1 MFPKDTTATNSSKSF
16 KFGENQK
23 EKTRMEHRI
32 IPCAEGDDKFI
43 ADKLNAITNSKIDFE
58 DTIEDELVVFKVTDS
73 AGNII
78 AGCNLLIN
86 CWRVADLDILWVEEK
101 YRKQGIGSAL
111 IREAERTSREKGCR
125 FMTLGTFDFQA
136 RPLYEKFGFSV
147 CGTIED
153 CPTTGH
159 THYDMI
165 KQLDD
170 SSDEIV
176 IADPCAFEI
185 QSGDEDDAEY
195 IDDKLVEYNWSQVP
209 AVHDFEFIGR
219 KIQGDK
225 DEPIAAGFGG
235 VNFWNIAFVEMLW
248 VDEPYRNQGIGSRL
262 LSDIEQEAKN
272 NGACIVMI
280 DARDWNVEFFKKF
293 GYTVY
298 CTLED
303 YPNGYSK
310 YKLQKRL

>member
-1 MFPKDTTATNSSKSF
+1 M
-16 KFGENQK
+16 
-23 EKTRMEHRI
+23 
-32 IPCAEGDDKFI
+32 
-43 ADKLNAITNSKIDFE
+43 
-58 DTIEDELVVFKVTDS
+58 VVFKVTDS

-195 IDDKLVEYNWSQVP
+195 IDDKLVEYNWAKVS

-225 DEPIAAGFGG
+225 DEPTAAGFAG

>member
-1 MFPKDTTATNSSKSF
+1 
-16 KFGENQK
+16 
-23 EKTRMEHRI
+23 MEHRI
-32 IPCAEGDDKFI
+32 IPCAEGDDEFI

-58 DTIEDELVVFKVTDS
+58 DTIGDELVVFKVTDS

-111 IREAERTSREKGCR
+111 IRKAERTAREKGCH

-136 RPLYEKFGFSV
+136 RPLYEKFGFLV

-153 CPTTGH
+153 CPTKSH

-165 KQLDD
+165 KRLDD
-170 SSDEIV
+170 FSDEGISPV
-176 IADPCAFEI
+176 SCTFEI
-185 QSGDEDDAEY
+185 QSGNEDDAEY

-225 DEPIAAGFGG
+225 DEPIAAGFAG

-280 DARDWNVEFFKKF
+280 DARDWNVEFLKKF

-310 YKLQKRL
+310 YKLQKRLL

>member
-1 MFPKDTTATNSSKSF
+1 
-16 KFGENQK
+16 
-23 EKTRMEHRI
+23 MEHRI

-86 CWRVADLDILWVEEK
+86 CWRVADLDILWVAEK

-225 DEPIAAGFGG
+225 DEPMAAGFAG

-272 NGACIVMI
+272 NDACIVMI
-280 DARDWNVEFFKKF
+280 DARNWNVEFFKKF

>member
-1 MFPKDTTATNSSKSF
+1 M
-16 KFGENQK
+16 EY
-23 EKTRMEHRI
+23 KT
-32 IPCAEGDDKFI
+32 IPCVDGDDEFV
-43 ADKLNAITNSKIDFE
+43 AGKLNTVTDSKIDYE

-73 AGNII
+73 DGNII

-101 YRKQGIGSAL
+101 NRKQGIGSAL
-111 IREAERTSREKGCR
+111 IREAEHAARKKGCHC
-125 FMTLGTFDFQA
+125 MTLGTFDFQA

-153 CPTTGH
+153 CPTKGH

-165 KQLDD
+165 KRLDD
-170 SSDEIV
+170 PCDASMTAV
-176 IADPCAFEI
+176 PCAFEI
-185 QSGDEDDAEY
+185 RSGDEDDAEY

-209 AVHDFEFIGR
+209 AVHDFEWIGR
-219 KIQGDK
+219 KIQGDN
-225 DEPIAAGFGG
+225 DEPAAAGFAG

-248 VDEPYRNQGIGSRL
+248 VDEPHRNQGMGSRL
-262 LSDIEQEAKN
+262 LSEIEQEAKK

-280 DARDWNVEFFKKF
+280 DARDWNVDFFKKL

-303 YPNGYSK
+303 YPNGYGK
-310 YKLQKRL
+310 YKLLKQL

>member
-1 MFPKDTTATNSSKSF
+1 
-16 KFGENQK
+16 
-23 EKTRMEHRI
+23 MEHRI
-32 IPCAEGDDKFI
+32 IPCVEGDDEFT
-43 ADKLNAITNSKIDFE
+43 AGKLNAITDSKIEFE
-58 DTIEDELVVFKVTDS
+58 DTIEDELVAFKVTDS
-73 AGNII
+73 DGNII
-78 AGCNLLIN
+78 AGCNLIIH

-111 IREAERTSREKGCR
+111 IRKAERTAREKGCH

-153 CPTTGH
+153 CPTKGH

-165 KQLDD
+165 KRLDD

-176 IADPCAFEI
+176 TADPCAFEI
-185 QSGDEDDAEY
+185 QSGNEDDAEY
-195 IDDKLVEYNWSQVP
+195 IDNKLVEYNWSQVP
-209 AVHDFEFIGR
+209 AVRDFVYIGR
-219 KIQGDK
+219 KIKGDQ
-225 DEPIAAGFGG
+225 DEPLAAGFVG
-235 VNFWNIAFVEMLW
+235 VNFWNIAFLEMLW
-248 VDEPYRNQGIGSRL
+248 VDEPHRNQGIGSRL
-262 LSDIEQEAKN
+262 LSDIEREAKK
-272 NGACIVMI
+272 NGACMVMI

>member
-1 MFPKDTTATNSSKSF
+1 
-16 KFGENQK
+16 
-23 EKTRMEHRI
+23 MEYKI
-32 IPCAEGDDKFI
+32 IPCSEGDDELI
-43 ADKLNAITNSKIDFE
+43 SGKLNTITDSKIDYE
-58 DTIEDELVVFKVTDS
+58 DAIEDELVVFKVTESD
-73 AGNII
+73 GNII
-78 AGCNLLIN
+78 AGCNLIIN
-86 CWRVADLDILWVEEK
+86 CWKVADLDILWVEEK

-225 DEPIAAGFGG
+225 DEPIAAGFAG

-310 YKLQKRL
+310 YKLLKRL

>member
-1 MFPKDTTATNSSKSF
+1 
-16 KFGENQK
+16 
-23 EKTRMEHRI
+23 MEHRI
-32 IPCAEGDDKFI
+32 IPCAEGDDEFI

-153 CPTTGH
+153 CPTKGH

-165 KQLDD
+165 KRLDD
-170 SSDEIV
+170 FSDEGISPV
-176 IADPCAFEI
+176 SCTFEI
-185 QSGDEDDAEY
+185 QSGNEDDAEY

-225 DEPIAAGFGG
+225 DEPIAAGFAG

-248 VDEPYRNQGIGSRL
+248 VDEPHRNQGIGSCL
-262 LSDIEQEAKN
+262 LSDLEREAKK

-280 DARDWNVEFFKKF
+280 DARDWNVDFFKKF
-293 GYTVY
+293 GYTMY

>member
-1 MFPKDTTATNSSKSF
+1 
-16 KFGENQK
+16 
-23 EKTRMEHRI
+23 MEHRI
-32 IPCAEGDDKFI
+32 IPCVEGDDEFT
-43 ADKLNAITNSKIDFE
+43 AGKLNAITDSKIEFE
-58 DTIEDELVVFKVTDS
+58 DTIEDELVAFKVTDS
-73 AGNII
+73 DGNII
-78 AGCNLLIN
+78 AGCNLIIH

-111 IREAERTSREKGCR
+111 ICRAERAAREKGCR

-136 RPLYEKFGFSV
+136 RPLYEKFGFTV
-147 CGTIED
+147 CGIIED
-153 CPTTGH
+153 CPTKGH

-170 SSDEIV
+170 SFDKCV
-176 IADPCAFEI
+176 TAAPCTFEI
-185 QSGDEDDAEY
+185 QSGDEDEAEY

-225 DEPIAAGFGG
+225 DEPIAAGFAG

>member
-1 MFPKDTTATNSSKSF
+1 
-16 KFGENQK
+16 
-23 EKTRMEHRI
+23 MEHRI

-136 RPLYEKFGFSV
+136 RPLYEQFGFSV

-153 CPTTGH
+153 CPTKGH

-165 KQLDD
+165 KRLDD
-170 SSDEIV
+170 FSDEGISPV
-176 IADPCAFEI
+176 SCTFKI
-185 QSGDEDDAEY
+185 QSGNEDDAEY

-219 KIQGDK
+219 KIQSDK
-225 DEPIAAGFGG
+225 DEPIAAGFAG

-280 DARDWNVEFFKKF
+280 NARDWNVEFFKKF

-310 YKLQKRL
+310 YKLLKRLLSE